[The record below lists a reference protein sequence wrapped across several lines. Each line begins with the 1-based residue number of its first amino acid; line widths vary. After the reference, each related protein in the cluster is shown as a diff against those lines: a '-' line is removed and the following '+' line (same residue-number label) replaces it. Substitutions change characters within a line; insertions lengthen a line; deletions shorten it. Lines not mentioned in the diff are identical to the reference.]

1 MIACILSWNSI
12 PSFGKISIPFSLWIK
27 LFTLIVYFCASLL
40 PAGCVPQNARWR
52 ARFYRVTIKT
62 VFIVPLSALLLKQF
76 LIWIFWVFVLMK
88 KLSPNLNDEWLK
100 SLISVNF
107 YMRNSYQ
114 FIPTIGPNCYKNKYY
129 QSSMTEDGI
138 TKVKTWTLLFALLWW
153 QSVTLCTSH
162 NRRSWVFR
170 PDLQIVHIIWTID
183 YGWACPHRTTIIRT
197 QHRQKSVIYLSRYI

>member
-27 LFTLIVYFCASLL
+27 PFTLIVYFCASLL
-40 PAGCVPQNARWR
+40 LAGYAPQNARYYHR
-52 ARFYRVTIKT
+52 TFISFTFET
-62 VFIVPLSALLLKQF
+62 VSHLNF
-76 LIWIFWVFVLMK
+76 LGFCFNK
-88 KLSPNLNDEWLK
+88 KLWYPNLNDEWLK

-162 NRRSWVFR
+162 NRRSWMFR

-183 YGWACPHRTTIIRT
+183 YTEP
-197 QHRQKSVIYLSRYI
+197 LL